1 MGDGPRVCTVV
12 SCGEKKQDLG
22 DGETVPAR
30 ELYDSAVHTCK
41 DRYGS
46 HSHAYYIASA
56 KYRLVHHERELPE
69 YDQTLEEMGGE
80 EVRAWADD
88 VARNLRR
95 IVDERDIDAVVIVAG
110 ETYVDPLEPHFDA
123 IDAKILTPWQSED
136 EVTGNGKGMSWCN
149 DEENWPENVE
159 RVEEIATVVSDASSA

>member
-1 MGDGPRVCTVV
+1 MVEGRPKVLAVV
-12 SCGEKKQDLG
+12 SCGDKKQDLD

-41 DRYGS
+41 DRYGR

-69 YDQTLEEMGGE
+69 YDQTLDEMSDE

-95 IVDERDIDAVVIVAG
+95 VVDERDIDAVVIVAG
-110 ETYVDPLEPHFDA
+110 ETYADPLEPHFHT
-123 IDAKILTPWQSED
+123 IDAKILTPWQTVD
-136 EVTGNGKGMSWCN
+136 EVTGVGKGMSWCN
-149 DEENWPENVE
+149 DETNWPENVD
-159 RVEEIATVVSDASSA
+159 RAEEISAVVSESV